1 MGTNL
6 RKKDTIK
13 ETGPYLINSER
24 YKASHL
30 PAAAVLFSKRSKSA
44 RLPSRFK
51 LAKIQIF
58 SKCKKVNDG
67 NIPKQRFF
75 EAVDS
80 VVLTLAFMTLQNV
93 KSGFPSNSNWGKIFD
108 LSNWDHFI
116 TELKTLF
123 QSILLK
129 FLKGEKY
136 YSSET
141 WFQGTKFGVA
151 SNKKTT
157 SLWMLHCLILLWLPS
172 RLILKLPSRFIWAIE
187 KPSYNSFQL
196 SCPFESFAKH
206 L

>member
-1 MGTNL
+1 MWKVAS
-6 RKKDTIK
+6 R
-13 ETGPYLINSER
+13 LIVTE
-24 YKASHL
+24 
-30 PAAAVLFSKRSKSA
+30 
-44 RLPSRFK
+44 
-51 LAKIQIF
+51 
-58 SKCKKVNDG
+58 
-67 NIPKQRFF
+67 
-75 EAVDS
+75 E
-80 VVLTLAFMTLQNV
+80 
-93 KSGFPSNSNWGKIFD
+93 GFFD

-141 WFQGTKFGVA
+141 WFQGTKFGVV

-196 SCPFESFAKH
+196 RCPFESFAKH
-206 L
+206 SYNPNSSKEDSSLSALAVADLRPDKWVKILLASNLISLAS